1 MNSIEISDS
10 PTPIEGWDNYVK
22 NHPDSKIYHL
32 HEWNDL
38 VKDSFGHETAFI
50 SLRQNGAI
58 EGVLPLTLFKSKLWG
73 RFAVSLPF
81 VNYGGPLIDGSNSII
96 NIFEYLEKFRNENQ
110 LKFIELRLERPVDS
124 NAPCKQHKVKFIL
137 ELPSNHE
144 DLWTSF
150 KAKLRSQI
158 RRPIKE
164 DMYAKR
170 GGLDILDDFYRIF
183 SINMR
188 DLGTPP
194 LPKCFFEDIL
204 KRFPENAFIV
214 TVYSKHDQ
222 GVAAAF
228 LLKYKDI
235 FEIPWAST
243 IRSYNRFSP
252 NMLLYWES
260 IQLAIELKCRFFD
273 FGRCSPDS
281 GTYRFKK
288 QWGAEE
294 KQLYWYYILPDNAKL
309 PEINPSNPKLKIF
322 VKIWQ
327 RIPLFLTTYLG
338 PKIIKNI
345 P

>member
-1 MNSIEISDS
+1 MNSSEISVS
-10 PTPIEGWDNYVK
+10 TNPVQGWDDYVIS
-22 NHPDSKIYHL
+22 HPSSKIYHL
-32 HEWNDL
+32 REWSDL
-38 VKDSFGHETAFI
+38 IKDSFGHETAFV
-50 SLRQNGAI
+50 SLGQNGTI
-58 EGVLPLTLFKSKLWG
+58 EGVLPLTTFSSKLWG

-81 VNYGGPLIDGSNSII
+81 VNYGGPLINEDFSMNKL
-96 NIFEYLEKFRNENQ
+96 FQYLEKFRSENQ
-110 LKFIELRLERPVDS
+110 FDFIELRLEQSVVGDT
-124 NAPCKQHKVKFIL
+124 PCKQHKVKFVL
-137 ELPSNHE
+137 ELPPNPE

-164 DMYAKR
+164 DMYAKK
-170 GGLDILDDFYRIF
+170 GGADLLEEFYRIF
-183 SINMR
+183 TINMR

-194 LPKCFFEDIL
+194 LPKGFFNDIL
-204 KRFPENAFIV
+204 TRFPENAFIV
-214 TVYSKHDQ
+214 IVSSKDGQ
-222 GVAAAF
+222 SVAAAF
-228 LLKYKDI
+228 LLKYKDT

-243 IRSYNRFSP
+243 IRKYNRFSP

-260 IQLAIELKCRFFD
+260 IQLAIEQNCRFFD

-294 KQLYWYYILPDNAKL
+294 KQLYWYYILPENAKL
-309 PEINPSNPKLKIF
+309 PEINPENPKLKMFIR
-322 VKIWQ
+322 IWQ
-327 RIPLFLTTYLG
+327 KTPLFLTTFLG